1 MDSEANLIVRTSQP
15 DWLKA
20 LAVIYKS
27 RHPVVLVD
35 DAGLGIDPAN
45 YTLLQM
51 AREVGLSR
59 REMAGLGVALGMS
72 ATGIGMVVLA
82 FLDPEPTSKLGLLVG
97 GGVMCCLC
105 GGFGALRILTNLRPP
120 SVRVTT
126 HGIEID
132 WT

>member
-1 MDSEANLIVRTSQP
+1 MRTFRPSEQLAPAVEY
-15 DWLKA
+15 LKFGGVTHKHA
-20 LAVIYKS
+20 SGAH
-27 RHPVVLVD
+27 R
-35 DAGLGIDPAN
+35 
-45 YTLLQM
+45 TLLQM
-51 AREVGLSR
+51 AREAGLSR

-97 GGVMCCLC
+97 GGVMCYLY
-105 GGFGALRILTNLRPP
+105 GGLGALRILTNLRPP

>member
-1 MDSEANLIVRTSQP
+1 MPTPRSENKVCWLWDGQRGKPDRTDVLQP

-20 LAVIYKS
+20 LAVIYKT
-27 RHPVVLVD
+27 RRPVVLVD

-51 AREVGLSR
+51 AREAGLSR

-82 FLDPEPTSKLGLLVG
+82 FLDP
-97 GGVMCCLC
+97 
-105 GGFGALRILTNLRPP
+105 NPP
-120 SVRVTT
+120 RNSACWWVAA
-126 HGIEID
+126 
-132 WT
+132 